1 MKKIT
6 ILLMFVGLFV
16 AKVSFA
22 GSADLFN
29 YDAKA
34 VQSELSALNAVDQFV
49 EQNDITYSQM
59 LQMNNPMASELSYGS
74 TGAFGIQMLEPVAGI
89 PSFVWGFCAG
99 VAGIAVVYFVTED
112 NDETKKAAYGCIAGT
127 AAYVG
132 CYFIYVFMILAS
144 APY

>member
-1 MKKIT
+1 MRIIT
-6 ILLMFVGLFV
+6 VLLMVVGLFV

-49 EQNDITYSQM
+49 EQNDVTYAQL
-59 LQMNNPMASELSYGS
+59 LQMNNPLASGLSYGT

-89 PSFVWGFCAG
+89 PSIVWGFCCGIAG
-99 VAGIAVVYFVTED
+99 VAVVYFVTED
-112 NDETKKAAYGCIAGT
+112 NDETKKAAIGCAIGS
-127 AAYVG
+127 VLFSVS
-132 CYFIYVFMILAS
+132 YFFGFLSWI
-144 APY
+144 